1 MMRVYNER
9 ARVLVVDDEPSI
21 CRAMTI
27 ALSRAGYDVRAVEGG
42 EVALSLLRTEHFDC
56 MIVDLRVPDMRGDV
70 LFELAASLQP
80 QLRSHTVF
88 TSGDASEFAQDLI
101 GACGCTLI
109 AKPFDL
115 ADLIKRV
122 ESLVMNRQRGQRA

>member
-1 MMRVYNER
+1 MRVYNER
-9 ARVLVVDDEPSI
+9 ARILVVDDEPSI

-27 ALSRAGYDVRAVEGG
+27 ALSRAGYDVRAVESG

-80 QLRSHTVF
+80 QLREHTVF

-122 ESLVMNRQRGQRA
+122 EGLVMNRQRGQRA

>member
-1 MMRVYNER
+1 MRVYNER
-9 ARVLVVDDEPSI
+9 ARILVVDDEPSI

-27 ALSRAGYDVRAVEGG
+27 ALSRAGYDVRAVESG

-80 QLRSHTVF
+80 QLRDHTVF

-115 ADLIKRV
+115 AELIKRV

>member
-1 MMRVYNER
+1 MQLFNER

-21 CRAMTI
+21 CRALTI
-27 ALSRAGYDVRAVEGG
+27 AFSRSGYDVRAVESG
-42 EVALSLLRTEHFDC
+42 EVALSMLRTEHFDC
-56 MIVDLRVPDMRGDV
+56 MVVDLRVPDMRGDV

-80 QLRSHTVF
+80 QLRTNTIF
-88 TSGDASEFAQDLI
+88 TTGDASEFAQDLI

-115 ADLIKRV
+115 GELMEKIQGMVVGHR
-122 ESLVMNRQRGQRA
+122 RGRRA